1 MDNSPGATPS
11 RGDRT
16 VFARRYC
23 IGLQAEFLILADLL
37 AGIALIYLCRLMG
50 TWIRP
55 SLDLSTAS
63 SGRDLALFSV
73 LGALMLRE
81 PGFSRPRQ
89 LSMPAVIEMMTWR
102 VGFTLALLAAA
113 ALALCSRSD
122 ALVPGL
128 WLAFFGIWIVL
139 SRLIFVLYLRHVLAH
154 GNVRETVA
162 LVGTPDAA
170 ARLAARLA
178 EDADI
183 VAICDDVFEDYE
195 DDGTFDDDDDDE
207 NDSFTNMTLQAD
219 AGEIDTVVVAVDEKD
234 KYDVDSLI
242 SRLKGLPV
250 DVTLYPE
257 TDSVGI
263 NVTALRTVFGVPV
276 SPALHRPMQR
286 WSRLI
291 KAVID
296 RVGAAV
302 LLIML
307 FPVFIGIAVAIRWD
321 SPGPIIFRQHRS
333 GWAGRIFTLYK
344 FRTMKHNCII
354 LSEQTRPDDPRCTRL
369 GKVLRKTSLDELPQL
384 WNVLIGDM
392 SLVGRPHVE
401 SLHQIERSGCQ
412 LVAEYARRKLVK
424 PGMTGWAQVHG
435 ARGGICATEQWRCR
449 IEYDMYYINNRSLI
463 LDLRIL
469 AMTPLAV
476 LRAENAY

>member
-257 TDSVGI
+257 TD
-263 NVTALRTVFGVPV
+263 
-276 SPALHRPMQR
+276 
-286 WSRLI
+286 
-291 KAVID
+291 
-296 RVGAAV
+296 
-302 LLIML
+302 
-307 FPVFIGIAVAIRWD
+307 
-321 SPGPIIFRQHRS
+321 
-333 GWAGRIFTLYK
+333 AG
-344 FRTMKHNCII
+344 H
-354 LSEQTRPDDPRCTRL
+354 
-369 GKVLRKTSLDELPQL
+369 
-384 WNVLIGDM
+384 
-392 SLVGRPHVE
+392 
-401 SLHQIERSGCQ
+401 
-412 LVAEYARRKLVK
+412 A
-424 PGMTGWAQVHG
+424 
-435 ARGGICATEQWRCR
+435 
-449 IEYDMYYINNRSLI
+449 
-463 LDLRIL
+463 
-469 AMTPLAV
+469 
-476 LRAENAY
+476 